1 MLLNRIEP
9 GTLCTS
15 RKTGEAGKINKIF
28 FYPTKY
34 EVEFSDGRI
43 EHYSSK
49 DLEFEGI
56 EQKQVSL
63 KLPEVPEKGIGESW
77 WNGFHLRARASS
89 SIISPPQRR

>member
-1 MLLNRIEP
+1 MILNRIEP
-9 GTLCTS
+9 GTVCTS

-63 KLPEVPEKGIGESW
+63 KLPEVPE
-77 WNGFHLRARASS
+77 SS
-89 SIISPPQRR
+89 GSKTHTTSIIAPL